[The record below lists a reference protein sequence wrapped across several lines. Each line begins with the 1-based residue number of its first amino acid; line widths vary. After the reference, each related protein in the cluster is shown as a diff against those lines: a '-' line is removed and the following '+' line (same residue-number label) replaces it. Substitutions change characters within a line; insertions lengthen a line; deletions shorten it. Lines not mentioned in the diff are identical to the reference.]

1 VYLGIGSMKTL
12 IVDDR
17 QLAVNALVGT
27 LREIDP
33 AGKHIGL
40 ISSKE
45 AISYLKENEVDV
57 CFLDIEMPDMNGLM
71 LAQEL
76 KDIRPNVNLVFV
88 TGHVE
93 YAYDSYK
100 LFASGYLMKPASTDD
115 VRNVLDNLRNPVSSR
130 HSRVRV
136 RCFGNFEIFVDDE
149 PLVFHRTKA
158 KELFA
163 YLVDN
168 KGAFCST
175 GELVG
180 ALWEDEEVTD
190 SKLSQI
196 RSFIAEI
203 RKVFEEKNLPDMII
217 KEYSKM
223 AIRPEKIDCDYYR
236 YLNGEDEA
244 KKSFMGEYMK
254 QYSWAETRLGE
265 LTMRG

>member
-1 VYLGIGSMKTL
+1 MKTL
-12 IVDDR
+12 TVDDR

-27 LREIDP
+27 LNEIDP
-33 AGKHIGL
+33 SGKHIGL
-40 ISSKE
+40 ISSRE
-45 AISYLKENEVDV
+45 AISFLKEHEADV
-57 CFLDIEMPDMNGLM
+57 CFLDIEMPDMNGLI
-71 LAQEL
+71 LAKEL
-76 KDIRPNVNLVFV
+76 KEIRPNINLVFV

-115 VRNVLDNLRNPVSSR
+115 VRNTLDNLRNPVSTKY
-130 HSRVRV
+130 SRVRV
-136 RCFGNFEIFVDDE
+136 RCFGSFEIFVDGE

-190 SKLSQI
+190 SKLSQL
-196 RSFIAEI
+196 RSFMAEI

-223 AIRPEKIDCDYYR
+223 AIRTEKIDCDYYR
-236 YLNGEDEA
+236 YLKGDEEA

-254 QYSWAETRLGE
+254 QYSWAEVRLGE
-265 LTMRG
+265 LIMRGKNN